1 MVYHGIRFARE
12 ILVARKLYF
21 ADLQKRAHLV
31 YVHMVKRGSEMLN
44 IPCSAQNGIQNRK
57 KMFVNICTWKRRA
70 KMKDTTSILV
80 NLNNVLR

>member
-1 MVYHGIRFARE
+1 MVYHGIRFARD

-44 IPCSAQNGIQNRK
+44 IPCSAQNGNQNK
-57 KMFVNICTWKRRA
+57 KCLLIYARGSGGQK
-70 KMKDTTSILV
+70 
-80 NLNNVLR
+80 